1 VTNSPESLIPLSNSA
16 GSATPLRVIA
26 LTDSDS
32 YVKWG
37 AALLGVMPATW
48 HTSLVVVET
57 TKLPSAEQLTAALEG
72 SGIRERDIA
81 VHSFAAVAS
90 AVASERP
97 DVVVIATIGPLA
109 ALLAHTV
116 IEACET
122 RPVVIS
128 GVPGIGLPA
137 QRKALVFR
145 AQADM
150 IVVHSKREVVRFGEV
165 AAENGFEHV
174 FGLATLPFLAERRTQ
189 VPTGTDI
196 IFAAQAIV
204 PPSRAQRTMLLHW
217 LVELATRVPDRRVVI
232 KVRARPGEAQ
242 THFENNSFVELHAL
256 LGAQAP
262 ANLVIESGPMADH
275 LSRAGALVTVSST
288 AALEAI
294 AAGVPVIALDDFGV
308 SRRMINKVF
317 IGSGL
322 LASAT
327 DLIGARFRVADEQWL
342 DENYFHPAADNDWID
357 QLLELVR
364 RNRAGELPPRVRH
377 ARGRGGAFRLAW
389 DRKRVLGPHD
399 RTLSGY
405 LAVIVG
411 TPIRYLILAVKDL
424 EILAP
429 QIVAES
435 SPESATETAAATA
448 TATAAAAAAAAAAA
462 TATATATVA
471 VAPSVATTK
480 VTV

>member
-1 VTNSPESLIPLSNSA
+1 MIPRAQAA
-16 GSATPLRVIA
+16 GSSTPLRVIA

-37 AALLGVMPATW
+37 AALLAAMPAEW
-48 HTSLVVVET
+48 NKSLMVVNT
-57 TKLPSAEQLTAALEG
+57 TKRPSAEQLASALAG
-72 SGIRERDIA
+72 SGISAEDVA
-81 VHSFAAVAS
+81 VHSFARVAS

-116 IEACET
+116 LDACQE
-122 RPVVIS
+122 RPVVVS

-137 QRKALVFR
+137 RRKALVFR

-165 AAENGFEHV
+165 AAENGFSHV
-174 FGLATLPFLAERRTQ
+174 FGLATLPFLAERTTQ
-189 VPTGTDI
+189 PPTGTDI

-204 PPSRAQRTMLLHW
+204 PPTRAQRTMLLEW

-232 KVRARPGEAQ
+232 KVRARAGEAQ
-242 THFENNSFVELHAL
+242 THFESNSFEDLHAL
-256 LGAQAP
+256 LGPGAP
-262 ANLVIESGPMADH
+262 ANLVVEDGPMAGH
-275 LSRAGALVTVSST
+275 LARAGALVTVSST

-294 AAGVPVIALDDFGV
+294 AAGVPVIALNNFGV

-327 DLIGARFRVADEQWL
+327 DLIESRFRVADEQWL
-342 DENYFHPAADNDWID
+342 DDNYFHAAADNDWILR
-357 QLLELVR
+357 LLELVK
-364 RNRAGELPPRVRH
+364 RNRAGVLAPRERH
-377 ARGRGGAFRLAW
+377 VRGGGGMLRLAW

-399 RTLSGY
+399 KTLSGY
-405 LAVIVG
+405 LALALG
-411 TPIRYLILAVKDL
+411 TPLRYIALAIRDL

-429 QIVAES
+429 QIVATNAEPDPDPAS
-435 SPESATETAAATA
+435 VSVSMAAELASVGIVDGGRA
-448 TATAAAAAAAAAAA
+448 
-462 TATATATVA
+462 A
-471 VAPSVATTK
+471 VATK
-480 VTV
+480 SGSAV